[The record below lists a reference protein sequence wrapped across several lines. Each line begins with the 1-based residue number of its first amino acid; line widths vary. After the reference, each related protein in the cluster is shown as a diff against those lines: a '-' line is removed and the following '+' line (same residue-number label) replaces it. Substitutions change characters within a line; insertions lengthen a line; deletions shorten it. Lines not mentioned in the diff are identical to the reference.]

1 MRIKIIATLL
11 FSSIFLFGS
20 ARAHA
25 ADAQINI
32 VVFGDSLTSGY
43 QLQPAEAFPVKL
55 QKKLEEIGFQDIQI
69 INMSQSEDTSADGID
84 RLHDVMLKR
93 PDVVVLAYGL
103 NDTMRGIDP
112 AIIYKNIA
120 FMAGQLKQ
128 ERVYTVLMGIR
139 GPSNLG
145 AEYNQNLNAYFTS
158 IANYYKLPFYPDAL
172 TGIAE
177 QPKYTVADG
186 YRPNA
191 QGVDIMVEGM
201 YRLVDAGVRWRI
213 EVLKYQEEY
222 RKSQQPVQ

>member
-1 MRIKIIATLL
+1 MKTIATLL
-11 FSSIFLFGS
+11 LSSIFLLMS
-20 ARAHA
+20 ASAH
-25 ADAQINI
+25 ADAQINV

-55 QKKLEEIGFQDIQI
+55 QAKLEEIGFKDVAV
-69 INMSQSEDTSADGID
+69 INFSRSEDTSADGVE
-84 RLHDVMLKR
+84 RLHDLMLKR

-120 FMAGQLKQ
+120 FMAGQLRQ
-128 ERVYTVLMGIR
+128 ERVYTVLMGVR
-139 GPSNLG
+139 GPANLG
-145 AEYNQNLNAYFTS
+145 AEYNRSLSAYFNS

-172 TGIAE
+172 EGVAE
-177 QPKYTVADG
+177 KPKYTVADG

-201 YRLVDAGVRWRI
+201 YRLVDAGVRWKI
-213 EVLKYQEEY
+213 EVLNYQ
-222 RKSQQPVQ
+222 SQQSGAQ